1 MPPLTGEQTPRKV
14 IQQWFNGLP
23 RDKIAE
29 DSNIGTGTVS
39 SIIANYK
46 IGLDNS
52 DFEYLRELA
61 VAARKQGLS
70 ESGLAVNLRLYNY
83 FRESGASENT
93 IGSFIANVSSSDMP
107 PEKLIELVNQL
118 FNISKAESIP
128 LDQVPEYINKKLQE
142 KQKIN
147 ERVREAMLSCKARM

>member
-1 MPPLTGEQTPRKV
+1 MPPLTDKLPPRKV

-29 DSNIGTGTVS
+29 DSNIGTGTVY

-83 FRESGASENT
+83 FRESGA
-93 IGSFIANVSSSDMP
+93 
-107 PEKLIELVNQL
+107 
-118 FNISKAESIP
+118 
-128 LDQVPEYINKKLQE
+128 
-142 KQKIN
+142 
-147 ERVREAMLSCKARM
+147 R